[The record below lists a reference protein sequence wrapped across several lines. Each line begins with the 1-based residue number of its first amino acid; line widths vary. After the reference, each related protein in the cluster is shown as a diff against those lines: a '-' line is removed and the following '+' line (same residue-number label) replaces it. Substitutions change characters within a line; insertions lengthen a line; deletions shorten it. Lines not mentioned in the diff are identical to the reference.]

1 MQITFP
7 RLYCPFNEAIN
18 PLVQLAAQHTN
29 AWLQQFNL
37 LPDDKAYA
45 TYSSQGFAFMVSRMF
60 PTADRDLL
68 FALTDLN
75 SLLFLID
82 DQIDPVI
89 GDTADKGELRRFIS
103 NFMAVLFTDHIIK
116 YSHPFLSALANVW
129 SRIQAMTSDLWQ
141 WQFTTSL
148 CLTFQSALWQL
159 DNIKNNHIPTLQ
171 QYRMHRPYLGAA
183 NIATQSIPAVL
194 GISGNWGK
202 FAPQMD
208 ELTRLAEI
216 IVCWA
221 NDLYSLD
228 KEIKH
233 GDLYNLVLVIQKQYN
248 LDLPEAFG
256 KAVAIHDSDMKR
268 FDAKAKILSK
278 TTKSPAFTSYID
290 GLKHIIRGNVD
301 WSERETTRYLLPQG
315 N

>member
-1 MQITFP
+1 MPVTVS
-7 RLYCPFNEAIN
+7 RLYCPYNEALN
-18 PLVQLAAQHTN
+18 PLVQLAARHTD

-37 LPDDKAYA
+37 LPDLKAYE
-45 TYSSQGFAFMVSRMF
+45 TYSSQGFAYMVSRMF
-60 PTADRDLL
+60 PTAKRDLL

-82 DQIDPVI
+82 DQIDPVV
-89 GDTADKGELRRFIS
+89 GDPKDKGELRHFIS
-103 NFMAVLFTDHIIK
+103 DFMSVLFTGDVKK
-116 YSHPFLSALANVW
+116 YSHPFLSALDNVW
-129 SRIQAMTSDLWQ
+129 NRIQAMTSDLWQ
-141 WQFTTSL
+141 WQFATAL
-148 CLTFQSALWQL
+148 CQTFQSALWQL
-159 DNIKNNHIPTLQ
+159 DNIKNSYTPTLQ

-194 GISGNWGK
+194 GISGNWEK
-202 FAPQMD
+202 LSPQVE

-233 GDLYNLVLVIQKQYN
+233 GDLYNLVLIIQNQYQIE
-248 LDLPEAFG
+248 LQEAYR
-256 KAVAIHDSDMKR
+256 KAVAIHNNDMTR
-268 FDAKAKILSK
+268 FDIKANKLTRVAYSGALI
-278 TTKSPAFTSYID
+278 SYID

-301 WSERETTRYLLPQG
+301 WSERETTRYQFQDL